1 MPSAARKKTTV
12 RWIDALPLPRAA
24 AVMAMWAASA
34 LASAA
39 VTYTATDLADT
50 LPGQDQWRYTYTI
63 SAPLPLFHSVNLL
76 FSPLLYADL
85 AVSGSSS
92 GLSPAVSQPD
102 TLLPADGQLTVTATS
117 GIPVG
122 ATETVDLDFIWL
134 GGGVPGSQ
142 PYELLDDG
150 FSIIEPS
157 PRQTRLAGSLSIP
170 EPASLGLLALG
181 LLLLP
186 SRRHAANHQSE

>member
-1 MPSAARKKTTV
+1 
-12 RWIDALPLPRAA
+12 
-24 AVMAMWAASA
+24 MAMWAASA

-50 LPGQDQWRYTYTI
+50 VPGQDQWRYTYTI

-85 AVSGSSS
+85 AVSGSST
-92 GLSPAVSQPD
+92 GLSPVVSQPD
-102 TLLPADGQLTVTATS
+102 TLLPADGQLTVTATT
-117 GIPVG
+117 GIPIG

-157 PRQTRLAGSLSIP
+157 PRLTRLAGSLSIP

-186 SRRHAANHQSE
+186 SQHRRGHAASRQSE